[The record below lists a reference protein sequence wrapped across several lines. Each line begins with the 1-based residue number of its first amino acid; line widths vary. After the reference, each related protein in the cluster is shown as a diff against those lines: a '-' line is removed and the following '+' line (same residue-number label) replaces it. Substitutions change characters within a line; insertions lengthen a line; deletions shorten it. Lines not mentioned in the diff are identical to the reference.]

1 MGRPLL
7 MMMRSSVRTESHHC
21 WWWLKIVCSYR
32 ITCIQK
38 SPKVYIFTI
47 FQMLLNKQVRP
58 SFFNYLDH
66 NPARPCWNTPDHK
79 IKSSFSFYFYIS
91 RRPYFYIRIYTI
103 KQITRNQI
111 SSTCAHHWN
120 NSQQFMCCQEFF
132 YFDPTD
138 PTFLQHFIFFIP
150 NRPTWF
156 FCNNFFRDPSNK
168 KMMA

>member
-1 MGRPLL
+1 M
-7 MMMRSSVRTESHHC
+7 
-21 WWWLKIVCSYR
+21 
-32 ITCIQK
+32 
-38 SPKVYIFTI
+38 
-47 FQMLLNKQVRP
+47 
-58 SFFNYLDH
+58 DH

-79 IKSSFSFYFYIS
+79 IKSSFYFYIS

-120 NSQQFMCCQEFF
+120 NSQQFMCCREFF

-138 PTFLQHFIFFIP
+138 PTFQQHFIFFIP
-150 NRPTWF
+150 NRLAWF

-168 KMMA
+168 KMMALLHFFVANNHFLGISAGIKWLYLSTFRIPFFQERIV

>member
-1 MGRPLL
+1 MTCDWPFLISCDTSF
-7 MMMRSSVRTESHHC
+7 RSYFPM
-21 WWWLKIVCSYR
+21 K
-32 ITCIQK
+32 
-38 SPKVYIFTI
+38 
-47 FQMLLNKQVRP
+47 P

-66 NPARPCWNTPDHK
+66 NPARPCWNTPEHK
-79 IKSSFSFYFYIS
+79 IKSTFSFYFYIS

-111 SSTCAHHWN
+111 SSNCAHHWN
-120 NSQQFMCCQEFF
+120 NSQQFMCCREFF

-156 FCNNFFRDPSNK
+156 FCNNFLHDPSNK
-168 KMMA
+168 KMYVVCSCSCYTCFQYLVNYFMWHLIWFFIA

>member
-1 MGRPLL
+1 MLI
-7 MMMRSSVRTESHHC
+7 C
-21 WWWLKIVCSYR
+21 
-32 ITCIQK
+32 ITYIYICRHYNILHKPHYSQYNTLHIYMFICI
-38 SPKVYIFTI
+38 
-47 FQMLLNKQVRP
+47 RP

-66 NPARPCWNTPDHK
+66 NPARPCWNTHHK

-120 NSQQFMCCQEFF
+120 NSQQFMCCREFF

-168 KMMA
+168 KMMALPIYIYVGL